1 VPRPTRSYIAYVD
14 DSGSENVG
22 WLWTALVLPL
32 DLWTEYLGRWLSF
45 RRWLYRQYGVPAEF
59 ELHAQV
65 WLSVEPARQTRAVE
79 QLALVQDDGGEVIDI
94 LRRGRTRRRTRFE
107 AFEKALKTI
116 GTFTD
121 ARLFTVLTEGATGA
135 AKFALYDELLCFVE
149 EFLSQENAQATF
161 IVDGAHDSGGH
172 LRSAH
177 RALLLKHRRIV
188 EDAGLR
194 RSSDSQLLQMA
205 DCCAHAAFQ
214 SVQNKASLDEK
225 FRRQYETT
233 MSRLI
238 ARPFDIEHGRSIRGL
253 DYQGDSTN
261 CPSERVRPNP

>member
-22 WLWTALVLPL
+22 WLWTALVLPI

-65 WLSVEPARQTRAVE
+65 WLSVEPARQT
-79 QLALVQDDGGEVIDI
+79 
-94 LRRGRTRRRTRFE
+94 
-107 AFEKALKTI
+107 
-116 GTFTD
+116 
-121 ARLFTVLTEGATGA
+121 
-135 AKFALYDELLCFVE
+135 
-149 EFLSQENAQATF
+149 
-161 IVDGAHDSGGH
+161 
-172 LRSAH
+172 
-177 RALLLKHRRIV
+177 
-188 EDAGLR
+188 LR

-238 ARPFDIEHGRSIRGL
+238 ARPFDIERGRSIRGL

-261 CPSERVRPNP
+261 CPSERIRPNP